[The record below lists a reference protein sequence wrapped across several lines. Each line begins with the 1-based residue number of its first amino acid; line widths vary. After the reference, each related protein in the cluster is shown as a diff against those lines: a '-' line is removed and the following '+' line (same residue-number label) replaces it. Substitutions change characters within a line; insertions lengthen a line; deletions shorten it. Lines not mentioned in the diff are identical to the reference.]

1 MGKRQ
6 MLKYNNGFLSHFYS
20 ISEQVSPVLVWGFL
34 GPDGSLKST
43 CTYFRDQVVEFLI
56 DIFNFFKV
64 RYTNVDNL
72 AEDILN
78 EMKIRVDNI
87 NQRLALEGC

>member
-1 MGKRQ
+1 
-6 MLKYNNGFLSHFYS
+6 MLKYSDGFLSHFYS

-34 GPDGSLKST
+34 GPEGSLNST
-43 CTYFRDQVVEFLI
+43 CNYFRDQVIEFLI
-56 DIFNFFKV
+56 DIFDFFKV

-72 AEDILN
+72 AEDILR
-78 EMKIRVDNI
+78 EMRVRVENI